1 MKAFSGFFFGLFFAC
16 QLHALAGDFPIDEL
30 EGIPSTEIVE
40 ISSDDSFQGDQEQA
54 KGFYSSGNLLNPNN
68 LPLEG
73 FGFVKLFRPRS
84 RGFGTFDLITLL
96 QETSAQLQLLH
107 PSRDRVQIGDASQ
120 EAGGRISGHVSHQ
133 NGLDVDVAF
142 LRVDQTEQDPE
153 RTDGFR
159 EIFVRGGKLTA
170 NFDLRRNWDYAKIL
184 IGTGRVQRLFV
195 GEVVKKEMCK
205 FVKSVGELTTE
216 AETMRRIRVVAG
228 HTDHYHIRLTCPRN
242 SPNCRAQEE
251 VPATTGCL

>member
-1 MKAFSGFFFGLFFAC
+1 MKTFLGLLLGLFYFQSTHVTA
-16 QLHALAGDFPIDEL
+16 ASTPIDEL
-30 EGIPSTEIVE
+30 EGFPTEERIDLQQ
-40 ISSDDSFQGDQEQA
+40 DDRYQGEREQA
-54 KGFYSSGNLLNPNN
+54 KGFYSGGSLLNPNE

-73 FGFVKLFRPRS
+73 FGFVKLFRPRN

-107 PSRDRVQIGDASQ
+107 PSRDRVQVGDASQ
-120 EAGGRISGHVSHQ
+120 EVGGRVSGHVSHQ

-159 EIFVRGGKLTA
+159 ESFVQKGRLTV

-184 IGTGRVQRLFV
+184 INTGRVQRLFV

-205 FVKSVGELTTE
+205 YVQSIGELDSNL
-216 AETMRRIRVVAG
+216 ETMKRIRISSG
-228 HTDHYHIRLTCPRN
+228 HTDHYHIRMTCPKN
-242 SPNCRAQEE
+242 SPGCRSQEE
-251 VPATTGCL
+251 VPDSNGC

>member
-1 MKAFSGFFFGLFFAC
+1 MKTFLGILLGLFV
-16 QLHALAGDFPIDEL
+16 LHLSDANAGSTPVDEL
-30 EGIPSTEIVE
+30 EGIPSHERVDLRQ
-40 ISSDDSFQGDQEQA
+40 DDRFQGDQEQA
-54 KGFYSSGNLLNPNN
+54 KGFYSNGSLMNPNE

-73 FGFVKLFRPRS
+73 FGFVKLFRPRN

-107 PSRDRVQIGDASQ
+107 PSRDRVQVGDASQ
-120 EAGGRISGHVSHQ
+120 EIGGRISGHVSHQ

-159 EIFVRGGKLTA
+159 ESFVQKGRLTV

-184 IGTGRVQRLFV
+184 VGTGRVQRLFV
-195 GEVVKKEMCK
+195 GDVIKKEMCK
-205 FVKSVGELTTE
+205 YVRSIGELDSNY
-216 AETMRRIRVVAG
+216 ETMKRIRVTSG
-228 HTDHYHIRLTCPRN
+228 HTDHYHIRMTCPQN
-242 SPNCRAQEE
+242 SPGCRSQEE
-251 VPATTGCL
+251 VPASDGC